1 MTLELCCYCGNPT
14 GNAGKDDDS
23 LYCEVCGEGPFC
35 DRCYKRH
42 MNFEGRERGLT
53 V

>member
-1 MTLELCCYCGNPT
+1 MTLELCCYCDNPT
-14 GNAGKDDDS
+14 GNAGEDDDS
-23 LYCEVCGEGPFC
+23 LYCDCGEGPFC
-35 DRCYKRH
+35 DRCFERH